1 MSESGAVWSGWIM
14 FAGVMMVLI
23 GAFNALEGLVA
34 IFSDEYFVRAEDQLL
49 VLDFTAW
56 GIAMLTWGVVLALV
70 GGYLMAGRE
79 WARWTAVV
87 VVAINALGHAGFMAF
102 PVWNVLV
109 VGLSV
114 VVIFALTVRWDTAQ
128 ADMNS

>member
-1 MSESGAVWSGWIM
+1 MSRSGAVWSGWIM

-23 GAFNALEGLVA
+23 GAFNAFEGLVA
-34 IFSDEYFVRAEDQLL
+34 IFSDDYFVRGEDQLL

-56 GIAMLTWGVVLALV
+56 GIAMLVWGGVLALI

-79 WARWTAVV
+79 WARWAAVV
-87 VVAINALGHAGFMAF
+87 VVAINALGHAAFMAF

-114 VVIFALTVRWDTAQ
+114 VVIFALTVRWGDAQ

>member
-1 MSESGAVWSGWIM
+1 MGESGAVWSGWIM

-23 GAFNALEGLVA
+23 GAFNALEGLAA

>member
-1 MSESGAVWSGWIM
+1 
-14 FAGVMMVLI
+14 VLI
-23 GAFNALEGLVA
+23 GAFNAFEGLVA
-34 IFSDEYFVRAEDQLL
+34 IFSDDYFVRGEDQLL

-56 GIAMLTWGVVLALV
+56 GIAMLVWGGVLALV

-114 VVIFALTVRWDTAQ
+114 VVIFALTVRWGDAQ